1 MSRLQKGLEDY
12 FTIPILLKPLHET
25 KESSVK
31 NLHKLLSSYPQ
42 TFLIQDDYPYPQ
54 SGHSRILQERP
65 SVSQCIRFM
74 MKDFE
79 NLYTEFEVIYRCRF
93 VIGVFEARGQK
104 VDLTK
109 VWNQAVKQC
118 AEDNRKMVGM
128 LILELG

>member
-1 MSRLQKGLEDY
+1 
-12 FTIPILLKPLHET
+12 
-25 KESSVK
+25 
-31 NLHKLLSSYPQ
+31 
-42 TFLIQDDYPYPQ
+42 
-54 SGHSRILQERP
+54 
-65 SVSQCIRFM
+65 M